1 MFDNLTKEIIYYS
14 LIPVTILFISALVFL
29 IIKKRENNSYKFNY
43 LIKIIL
49 MLIDSAVLALI
60 IGYSTWAT
68 ARFIKMGTLASN
80 IIYVLIFIVLI
91 VALTVLLVITC
102 AKLYNNINNR
112 GIYEYEYEYE
122 KETYE

>member
-14 LIPVTILFISALVFL
+14 LIPVVVLFMIALILL
-29 IIKKRENNSYKFNY
+29 IIKKKENNSYKFNY

-49 MLIDSAVLALI
+49 MIVDRAVLAWI

-68 ARFIKMGTLASN
+68 GRFIKMGTLSSN
-80 IIYVLIFIVLI
+80 IIYVLIFVVLI
-91 VALTVLLVITC
+91 IALTVLLAITC
-102 AKLYNNINNR
+102 MKLYNNLNNR
-112 GIYEYEYEYE
+112 NIYEYDE